1 MAKEIDIVVV
11 GAGPVGLFTVFE
23 AGLLGLNCVLIDNLD
38 KPGGQCAEL
47 YPEKPIY
54 DIPGVPFQT
63 AQEHVDA
70 LLEQIKPFNYE
81 LILNERVEEITEID
95 HKDDKYWSVT
105 TNEGTKLT
113 TKNIFIAAG
122 AGSFEPR
129 RPPNIEDPDKFIN
142 KGVTYAVRSK
152 STYENKDVFI
162 FGGGD
167 SALDW
172 CVELAE
178 KAKSL
183 SLVHRRDAFR
193 GAQHTEEQMR
203 ELVAAGKVKLL
214 TPYLID
220 SIEGSDKVTG
230 VSLKNFDT
238 NEIEHYEADE
248 LLFLFGLNKKLGPI
262 LEWNIDLNGKKISV
276 NTENFQTS
284 VEGIFAVGDINDYPG
299 KLDLILSGF
308 HETTLAV
315 QEAYKRLYPGER
327 VPFGYTTSNSKLQ
340 EKLGVQKVSK
350 LELINLIHKELPQIQ
365 CGRCDTPGC
374 KQYAQAIVDGDPHDR
389 CVPGGE
395 KTLKNLNSILKRILR
410 KLILNTVQQLRSKKF
425 LLLRKNVLVVKN
437 VLMHALLM
445 QL

>member
-1 MAKEIDIVVV
+1 MKKIDILVI

-23 AGLLGLNCVLIDNLD
+23 AGLLGLKCILIDNLD

-70 LLEQIKPFNYE
+70 LIEQIKPFDYD
-81 LILNERVEEITEID
+81 IYLNERVDSIQEVNHEDE
-95 HKDDKYWSVT
+95 KYWEVATSED
-105 TNEGTKLT
+105 NKFLS
-113 TKNIFIAAG
+113 KNIFIAAG

-129 RPPNIEDPDKFIN
+129 RPPNIDNPDQYLN
-142 KGVTYAVRSK
+142 NGVTYAVK
-152 STYENKDVFI
+152 SIDQYKDKNVFI

-172 CVELAE
+172 TVELSNV
-178 KAKSL
+178 AKSL

-193 GAQHTEEQMR
+193 GAQHTEEMMR
-203 ELVAAGKVKLL
+203 NLVKENKINLL

-220 SIEGSDKVTG
+220 SILGDKKVSH
-230 VSLKNFDT
+230 VSLKNFET
-238 NEIEHYEADE
+238 NEIETHEADE
-248 LLFLFGLNKKLGPI
+248 LIFLFGLNKKLGPI
-262 LEWNIDLNGKKISV
+262 LDWEIDLNGKKISV

-284 VEGIFAVGDINDYPG
+284 KDGIFAVGDINDYPG

-315 QEAYKRLYPGER
+315 QEAYKRINPGER

-340 EKLGVQKVSK
+340 EKLGV
-350 LELINLIHKELPQIQ
+350 
-365 CGRCDTPGC
+365 
-374 KQYAQAIVDGDPHDR
+374 
-389 CVPGGE
+389 
-395 KTLKNLNSILKRILR
+395 
-410 KLILNTVQQLRSKKF
+410 KK
-425 LLLRKNVLVVKN
+425 
-437 VLMHALLM
+437 
-445 QL
+445 

>member
-95 HKDDKYWSVT
+95 HEDNKYWSVT

-327 VPFGYTTSNSKLQ
+327 VPFGYTTSNAKLQ
-340 EKLGVQKVSK
+340 EKLGV
-350 LELINLIHKELPQIQ
+350 
-365 CGRCDTPGC
+365 
-374 KQYAQAIVDGDPHDR
+374 
-389 CVPGGE
+389 
-395 KTLKNLNSILKRILR
+395 
-410 KLILNTVQQLRSKKF
+410 KK
-425 LLLRKNVLVVKN
+425 
-437 VLMHALLM
+437 
-445 QL
+445 